1 MKGIPTSDLWILI
14 AEGEGAAS
22 AVVADLRAGL
32 HKFTCCCPGDDPQ
45 KCGAQEWLTEILSD
59 MENQDDWS
67 RTEDGKPLSFSVEHE
82 CGWITITALAIE
94 DLEVE

>member
-59 MENQDDWS
+59 MENKMIGRALRMANHCHSAWS
-67 RTEDGKPLSFSVEHE
+67 TSAAG
-82 CGWITITALAIE
+82 
-94 DLEVE
+94 